1 MIVKVHRP
9 THILADEGLHAVST
23 AEAARLVAIG
33 AADLYI
39 EPEPLP
45 LPEPEPD
52 QDPEPVKQQEKP
64 AAKKKTA
71 RKKKTAAKQ

>member
-45 LPEPEPD
+45 LPEP
-52 QDPEPVKQQEKP
+52 DPEPVKQEEKP
-64 AAKKKTA
+64 APKKKTA

>member
-33 AADLYI
+33 AASIVIDPAFLPH
-39 EPEPLP
+39 PET
-45 LPEPEPD
+45 
-52 QDPEPVKQQEKP
+52 DPEPEKP

-71 RKKKTAAKQ
+71 AKKTTTKK

>member
-45 LPEPEPD
+45 LPEP
-52 QDPEPVKQQEKP
+52 DPEPVKQQEKP